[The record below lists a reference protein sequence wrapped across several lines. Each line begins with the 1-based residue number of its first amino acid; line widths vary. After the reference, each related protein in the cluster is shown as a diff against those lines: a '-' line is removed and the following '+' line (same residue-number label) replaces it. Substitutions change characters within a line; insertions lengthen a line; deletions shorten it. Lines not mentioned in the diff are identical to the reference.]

1 MAYTP
6 LDEKIIA
13 EFTGNVVRK
22 DLSAHIKS
30 NAPVPT
36 YVLEYLLGQYATSHD
51 ETQIAEGI
59 ERVKLIMQNNFVQR
73 NQAELIKSTIREKGP
88 KLLIDRIHVIF
99 NDKDDRYEASFNN
112 LGISEVIIDPATVR
126 ANPKLLTTGVWCL
139 PRVSYN
145 GTTEKGVSPWSIDS
159 LKPVQHSGFNFEEFT
174 KHRAEFTT
182 EEWIDV
188 LMQSIGLN
196 PEFFGTRQKL
206 FQLTRLIPFVER
218 NYNLIELGPK
228 GTGKTHVYTEFSP
241 HGIVISGGDVTV
253 PKLFINNTTGRIG
266 LVGYWDVVAF
276 DEFAGRT
283 RRPQRELVD
292 IMKNYMA
299 NKSFSRGSD
308 VQSAEASFAFVGN
321 TAHNVPHMLKYSDLF
336 SELPANYHDPAF
348 IDRFHTY
355 IPGWEVETVRNEMFT
370 QGFGFVVDYLAEGLR
385 YMRNLDYSQHASTY
399 FELDNSLSKRDRDGV
414 NKTFSG
420 LLKLIYP
427 HEIFTSEQ
435 AEELFTFA
443 IEGRKRVKDQ
453 LCRIDSTMTQP
464 RFAYRE
470 KASGEERTVQTLEE
484 VEYPHLY
491 WRESSQNQEDQ
502 MLPSLDEAA
511 GDHLQVDSAPS
522 PEIPAS
528 THPDGKSG
536 PQEKRIE
543 IRENQTGITYQALF
557 AEYLRGATLI
567 QLEDAYI
574 RRYHQGRNLLDLLAV
589 VHSVKAPESEIV
601 FTLRSGSDEYGGF
614 TQEQEDMF
622 AEIKKQVQALG
633 ITFIYTH
640 DPDAHDRSIKCNNGW
655 IIDLGIGLDMFQ
667 KPARG
672 SFSLEFN
679 YQQFRKT
686 KRLVLNYT
694 FEAEGNTVP
703 HA

>member
-1 MAYTP
+1 MAYSP
-6 LDEKIIA
+6 LDEKIVS
-13 EFTGNVVRK
+13 EFPGNVVRK
-22 DLSAHIKS
+22 DLSAQLKS

-36 YVLEYLLGQYATSHD
+36 YVLEYLLGQYATSND

-59 ERVKLIMQNNFVQR
+59 ERVKAILENNFVHR
-73 NQAELIKSTIREKGP
+73 NQAELIKSTIREKGS

-112 LGISEVIIDPATVR
+112 LGISEVVIDPATVR

-139 PRVSYN
+139 PRVSYH
-145 GTTEKGVSPWSIDS
+145 GTPEPGTSPWQLES
-159 LKPVQHSGFNFEEFT
+159 LKPVQHSGFDFEQYK
-174 KHRAEFTT
+174 KHREAFSS

-196 PEFFGTRQKL
+196 PEFFGHRQKL

-228 GTGKTHVYTEFSP
+228 GTGKTHVYSEFSP

-283 RRPQRELVD
+283 KRPQRELVD

-299 NKSFSRGSD
+299 NKSFSRGND

-321 TAHNVPHMLKYSDLF
+321 TAHNVPHMLKHSDLF
-336 SELPANYHDPAF
+336 SELPANYHDSAF

-385 YMRNLDYSQHASTY
+385 HMRNLDYSLHTAHL
-399 FELDNSLSKRDRDGV
+399 FDLDNSLSKRDRDGI

-427 HEIFTSEQ
+427 HEQFTPEQ

-453 LCRIDSTMTQP
+453 LCRIDSTMVQP
-464 RFAYRE
+464 RFSYLN
-470 KASGEERTVQTLEE
+470 KTSNQERGVQTLEE
-484 VEYPHLY
+484 TEYPTLY
-491 WRESSQNQEDQ
+491 WR
-502 MLPSLDEAA
+502 
-511 GDHLQVDSAPS
+511 DSALEHEN
-522 PEIPAS
+522 PEETPVEQDTTGVAQS
-528 THPDGKSG
+528 VPTLAAER
-536 PQEKRIE
+536 PQEGRVE
-543 IRENQTGITYQALF
+543 LRENQTGVTYQGLF
-557 AEYLRGATLI
+557 ADYLRGATMI

-574 RRYHQGRNLLDLLAV
+574 RRSYQGRNLLDLLIV
-589 VHSVKAPESEIV
+589 VHSVKDPAEEVV
-601 FTLRSGSDEYGGF
+601 FALRSGSDESGGF
-614 TQEQEDMF
+614 TQEQEEMF
-622 AEIKKQVQALG
+622 EEIKNQVEPLG
-633 ITFIYTH
+633 IKFIYTY
-640 DPDAHDRSIKCNNGW
+640 DSGTHDRSIKCNNGW

-667 KPARG
+667 RPAW
-672 SFSLEFN
+672 SQYSLEFSH
-679 YQQFRKT
+679 QKFRKS
-686 KRLVLNYT
+686 RRVVLNYT
-694 FEAEGNTVP
+694 FDANANVN
-703 HA
+703 A

>member
-1 MAYTP
+1 MAYTA
-6 LDEKIIA
+6 LDQKIVT
-13 EFTGNVVRK
+13 EFPGNVVRK
-22 DLSAHIKS
+22 DLSAQLKS

-36 YVLEYLLGQYATSHD
+36 YVLEYLLGQYATSND
-51 ETQIAEGI
+51 ELQIAEGI
-59 ERVKLIMQNNFVQR
+59 ERVKLILQNNFVHR
-73 NQAELIKSTIREKGP
+73 NQAELIKSNIREKGSR
-88 KLLIDRIHVIF
+88 LLIDRIHVTF
-99 NDKDDRYEASFNN
+99 NDKEDRYEASFNN
-112 LGISEVIIDPATVR
+112 LGISEVLIDAATVR

-139 PRVSYN
+139 PRVSYS
-145 GTTEKGVSPWSIDS
+145 GGAERDGVSPWNLES
-159 LKPVQHSGFNFEEFT
+159 LKPVQHSGFDFEDF
-174 KHRAEFTT
+174 KQHRESFSTDQ
-182 EEWIDV
+182 WIDV

-206 FQLTRLIPFVER
+206 FQITRLIPFVER
-218 NYNLIELGPK
+218 NYNLVELGPK
-228 GTGKTHVYTEFSP
+228 GTGKTHIYSEFSP

-266 LVGYWDVVAF
+266 LVGYWDLVAF

-283 RRPQRELVD
+283 KRPQRELVD

-321 TAHNVPHMLKYSDLF
+321 TAHNVPHMLKHSDLF

-385 YMRNLDYSQHASTY
+385 HMRNLDYSQHASAF
-399 FELDNSLSKRDRDGV
+399 FELDSSLSKRDRDGV

-427 HEIFTSEQ
+427 HEKFTSAQ
-435 AEELFTFA
+435 AEELFRFA

-470 KASGEERTVQTLEE
+470 KESGEERTVQTLEE
-484 VEYPHLY
+484 IEYPGLY
-491 WRESSQNQEDQ
+491 WREGQQEEEASLEVEDPESRRQSSATVSR
-502 MLPSLDEAA
+502 PSLLEAW
-511 GDHLQVDSAPS
+511 QK
-522 PEIPAS
+522 ENR
-528 THPDGKSG
+528 
-536 PQEKRIE
+536 PQENRIE
-543 IRENQTGITYQALF
+543 IRENQTGITYQKLF
-557 AEYLRGATLI
+557 AEYLKGATLI

-574 RRYHQGRNLLDLLAV
+574 RRPHQGRNLLDLLAV
-589 VHSVKAPESEIV
+589 IHSVKSPEDEV
-601 FTLRSGSDEYGGF
+601 AFALRSGSDEPGAF
-614 TQEQEDMF
+614 TEEQEKMF
-622 AEIKKQVQALG
+622 EEIKNQVKPLG
-633 ITFIYTH
+633 INFIYTY

-667 KPARG
+667 KPATTQ
-672 SFSLEFN
+672 FSLEFSH
-679 YQQFRKT
+679 QQFRKT

-694 FEAEGNTVP
+694 FDAKSQKVP
-703 HA
+703 DA

>member
-1 MAYTP
+1 MAYTE
-6 LDEKIIA
+6 LNQKIIT

-22 DLSAHIKS
+22 DLSAHLKS

-36 YVLEYLLGQYATSHD
+36 YVLEYLLGQYATSND

-59 ERVKLIMQNNFVQR
+59 ERVKTILEKNFVRR
-73 NQAELIKSTIREKGP
+73 NQAELIKSNIRENGS
-88 KLLIDRIHVIF
+88 KLLIDRIHVTF
-99 NDKDDRYEASFNN
+99 NDKEDRYEASFNN
-112 LGISEVIIDPATVR
+112 LGITEVIVDPATVR

-145 GTTEKGVSPWSIDS
+145 PDPVSGESPWQLES
-159 LKPVQHSGFNFEEFT
+159 LKPVQHSGFGFEDF
-174 KHRAEFTT
+174 KAHRAAFTT

-228 GTGKTHVYTEFSP
+228 GTGKTHVYSEFSP
-241 HGIVISGGDVTV
+241 HGIVISGGEVTV

-283 RRPQRELVD
+283 KRPNRDLVN

-308 VQSAEASFAFVGN
+308 IQSAEASFAFVGN

-336 SELPANYHDPAF
+336 SELPANYHDSAF

-370 QGFGFVVDYLAEGLR
+370 EGYGFVVDYLAEGLR
-385 YMRNLDYSQHASTY
+385 HMRNLDYSQHSSTL
-399 FELDNSLSKRDRDGV
+399 FELHTSLSKRDRDGI

-420 LLKLIYP
+420 LMKLIYP
-427 HEIFTSEQ
+427 HEEFTPQQ
-435 AEELFTFA
+435 AEELFVFA
-443 IEGRKRVKDQ
+443 VEGRKRVKDQ
-453 LCRIDSTMTQP
+453 LCRIDTTMTQP
-464 RFAYRE
+464 KFTYTDRV
-470 KASGEERTVQTLEE
+470 SGEERAVQTLEE
-484 VEYPHLY
+484 IEYPTLY
-491 WRESSQNQEDQ
+491 WRDGATEENTETSIDALAKVSTQVLQREEEPQED
-502 MLPSLDEAA
+502 
-511 GDHLQVDSAPS
+511 
-522 PEIPAS
+522 
-528 THPDGKSG
+528 
-536 PQEKRIE
+536 RIE
-543 IRENQTGITYQALF
+543 IRENQTGVTYHGLF
-557 AEYLRGATLI
+557 AKYLRGATLI

-574 RRYHQGRNLLDLLAV
+574 RLPHQGRNLLDLLAV
-589 VHSVKAPESEIV
+589 IHSVKEPETEV
-601 FTLRSGSDEYGGF
+601 TFMLRSGSNFPGQFAE
-614 TQEQEDMF
+614 EQEEMF
-622 AEIKKQVQALG
+622 EEIARQVKPLG
-633 ITFIYTH
+633 INFIYTY
-640 DPDAHDRSIKCNNGW
+640 DSDAHDRSIKCNNGW
-655 IIDLGIGLDMFQ
+655 IIDLGIGLDMYQ
-667 KPARG
+667 KPSA
-672 SFSLEFN
+672 SPYSLEFSH
-679 YQQFRKT
+679 QQFRKT

-694 FEAEGNTVP
+694 LDSRA
-703 HA
+703 

>member
-6 LDEKIIA
+6 LDEKIVS

-22 DLSAHIKS
+22 DLSAQLKS

-36 YVLEYLLGQYATSHD
+36 YVLEYLLGQYATSDD

-59 ERVKLIMQNNFVQR
+59 KLVKAILENNFVHR
-73 NQAELIKSTIREKGP
+73 NQAELIKSNIREKGP

-99 NDKDDRYEASFNN
+99 NDKEDRYEASFNN

-145 GTTEKGVSPWSIDS
+145 GAPEYGVSPWNLES
-159 LKPVQHSGFNFEEFT
+159 LKPVQHAGFNFDEFQQ
-174 KHRAEFTT
+174 HRSAFTT

-196 PEFFGTRQKL
+196 PEFFGPRQKL

-228 GTGKTHVYTEFSP
+228 GTGKTHVYSEFSP

-283 RRPQRELVD
+283 KRPQRELVD

-299 NKSFSRGSD
+299 NKSFSRGND

-336 SELPANYHDPAF
+336 SELPANYHDSAF

-370 QGFGFVVDYLAEGLR
+370 EGFGFVVDYLAEGLR
-385 YMRNLDYSQHASTY
+385 HMRNLDYSLPASSL
-399 FELDNSLSKRDRDGV
+399 FELDASLSKRDRDGI

-427 HEIFTSEQ
+427 HEKYTVEQ
-435 AEELFTFA
+435 AEELFIFA
-443 IEGRKRVKDQ
+443 VEGRKRVKDQ

-464 RFAYRE
+464 QFAYVDRE
-470 KASGEERTVQTLEE
+470 SGEERFVKTLEE
-484 VEYPHLY
+484 VEYPTLY
-491 WRESSQNQEDQ
+491 WREGKPGDETQED
-502 MLPSLDEAA
+502 A
-511 GDHLQVDSAPS
+511 GGTQIATT
-522 PEIPAS
+522 A
-528 THPDGKSG
+528 
-536 PQEKRIE
+536 PQEALAQVKAGPKEARVE
-543 IRENQTGITYQALF
+543 IRENQTGVTYQELF
-557 AEYLRGATLI
+557 ADYLRGATLI

-574 RRYHQGRNLLDLLAV
+574 RRPHQGRNLIDLLVV
-589 VHSVKAPESEIV
+589 VHSVKEPESEVV
-601 FTLRSGSDEYGGF
+601 FSLRSGSDDIGDF
-614 TQEQEDMF
+614 SIEQKAMF
-622 AEIKKQVQALG
+622 EEIKKQVEPLG
-633 ITFIYTH
+633 INFIYTY
-640 DPDAHDRSIKCNNGW
+640 DPDIHDRSIKCNNGW
-655 IIDLGIGLDMFQ
+655 IIDLGIGLDMYQ
-667 KPARG
+667 KPALG
-672 SFSLEFN
+672 QFSLEFSH
-679 YQQFRKT
+679 QQFRKT

-694 FEAEGNTVP
+694 LESNA
-703 HA
+703 